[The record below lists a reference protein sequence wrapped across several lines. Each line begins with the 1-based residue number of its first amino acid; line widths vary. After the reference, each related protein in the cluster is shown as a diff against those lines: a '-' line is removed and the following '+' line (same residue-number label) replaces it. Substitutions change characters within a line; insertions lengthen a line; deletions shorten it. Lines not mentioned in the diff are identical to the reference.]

1 MATKYILQD
10 KIDSGCWEGDRVGG
24 TQNVSPHLDNK
35 LHWQDLSNVT
45 IWGLWSLWKACNF
58 QGRAW
63 VVNCGQFWSFS
74 ALGAV
79 ELTTPWQAVVR
90 AFHERLVSSL
100 WRPGWV
106 KKELVLQ
113 ISGICAMMLLV
124 ASYLRDRN
132 KEAGSHHCCISS
144 RCCKPFLSGPSDFQ
158 RV

>member
-1 MATKYILQD
+1 MATKYILQNN
-10 KIDSGCWEGDRVGG
+10 IDSGCWEAGRVGG
-24 TQNVSPHLDNK
+24 AENVSPHLDNK

-45 IWGLWSLWKACNF
+45 ILGLWSLWKGCNF
-58 QGRAW
+58 QGRGW
-63 VVNCGQFWSFS
+63 MVNCGQFWSFS
-74 ALGAV
+74 ALGTV

-113 ISGICAMMLLV
+113 ISGFCALMLLV

-132 KEAGSHHCCISS
+132 KEAGCRHCCISS
-144 RCCKPFLSGPSDFQ
+144 HCCKPFLSGSGDFQ